1 MMKVLCGWQFSKV
14 CFKEL
19 RLSIKTPNN
28 CVIMENDY
36 VVLIDN
42 CIEKSNGPV
51 YVLGKINFKNS
62 ESLYAFNRLDSKLI
76 WTQIVHLLSPNID
89 CWKLNLMLAKARQI
103 PIIYN
108 IMANCFGIATL
119 LNFDL

>member
-1 MMKVLCGWQFSKV
+1 
-14 CFKEL
+14 
-19 RLSIKTPNN
+19 
-28 CVIMENDY
+28 MENDY